1 MEELYFNGECKAI
14 GVCNFKVKRLEQ
26 LLKVCRVKPFIN
38 QIERHP
44 MFQQK
49 DIVDYCEA
57 NGIQIMSYSPVA
69 RQNEQL
75 HKNETLKTLSEEY
88 GKSINQIILNLP
100 DVIISTT
107 GSSSWINVIY
117 ISIIAIIFCALICKL
132 FKPFNSND
140 ILDVSEYLGGK
151 VLKFIIGIAYFAFF
165 IFISGISLRYLANS
179 IKLIYFEET
188 PIIFLLM
195 FFFFPTV
202 IACKSGI
209 KNIAQVNLMFMPILL
224 ISMLIILFA
233 TVKDFIPQRIFPIL
247 GFGADKTFLVGIN
260 NIFAFSG
267 FAYLYF
273 LIPIL
278 KNPEQFKK
286 VAFISTII
294 SAIYLFLSVICLL
307 MMFSFISF
315 SEELL
320 SVYLL
325 TRMIEFGRFFQRIDA
340 IFILIWILAMISFLS
355 ISSFFSIYVVDKLV
369 RFKNPDELSYCIASF
384 IFVVALSI
392 KNIAQIKFIQDAV
405 FKYVIISLVFVVS
418 FIILILAN
426 LKHRKEKSQ

>member
-1 MEELYFNGECKAI
+1 MSTYQKIGTVEAI
-14 GVCNFKVKRLEQ
+14 AL
-26 LLKVCRVKPFIN
+26 
-38 QIERHP
+38 
-44 MFQQK
+44 
-49 DIVDYCEA
+49 IVT
-57 NGIQIMSYSPVA
+57 II
-69 RQNEQL
+69 
-75 HKNETLKTLSEEY
+75 
-88 GKSINQIILNLP
+88 INQIILNLP
-100 DVIISTT
+100 DVIIRTT

-117 ISIIAIIFCALICKL
+117 ISIIAITFCALICKL
-132 FKPFNSND
+132 FKPFSSSD
-140 ILDVSEYLGGK
+140 ILDVSGYLGGN

-165 IFISGISLRYLANS
+165 IFVSGISLRYLANS

-195 FFFFPTV
+195 FFLFPTV

-278 KNPEQFKK
+278 KNPEKFKK

-294 SAIYLFLSVICLL
+294 SAVYLFLGVICLL

-369 RFKNPDELSYCIASF
+369 RFKNPDELSCCIASF
-384 IFVVALSI
+384 IFVVALSV
-392 KNIAQIKFIQDAV
+392 KNIAQIKFIQSKV

-426 LKHRKEKSQ
+426 LKHRKEKLQ

>member
-1 MEELYFNGECKAI
+1 
-14 GVCNFKVKRLEQ
+14 
-26 LLKVCRVKPFIN
+26 
-38 QIERHP
+38 
-44 MFQQK
+44 
-49 DIVDYCEA
+49 
-57 NGIQIMSYSPVA
+57 
-69 RQNEQL
+69 
-75 HKNETLKTLSEEY
+75 
-88 GKSINQIILNLP
+88 
-100 DVIISTT
+100 
-107 GSSSWINVIY
+107 
-117 ISIIAIIFCALICKL
+117 
-132 FKPFNSND
+132 
-140 ILDVSEYLGGK
+140 
-151 VLKFIIGIAYFAFF
+151 
-165 IFISGISLRYLANS
+165 
-179 IKLIYFEET
+179 
-188 PIIFLLM
+188 
-195 FFFFPTV
+195 
-202 IACKSGI
+202 
-209 KNIAQVNLMFMPILL
+209 MFMPILL

>member
-1 MEELYFNGECKAI
+1 MSTYQKIGTVEAI
-14 GVCNFKVKRLEQ
+14 AL
-26 LLKVCRVKPFIN
+26 
-38 QIERHP
+38 
-44 MFQQK
+44 
-49 DIVDYCEA
+49 IVT
-57 NGIQIMSYSPVA
+57 II
-69 RQNEQL
+69 
-75 HKNETLKTLSEEY
+75 
-88 GKSINQIILNLP
+88 INQIILNLP

-392 KNIAQIKFIQDAV
+392 KNIVQIKFIQDAV